1 MLRRIER
8 VMREHGLFCQILFR
22 VRPPG
27 KAAAALTADRAAIH
41 EERGTEAAMERRFQ
55 QSLFR
60 LLRRQARFFERR
72 PGFHEAT
79 HILCRDM
86 LGQIKY
92 KALRAGVDAQRPPVR
107 VTPAEAMAERN
118 LHARL
123 SASAHGPEIPAV

>member
-27 KAAAALTADRAAIH
+27 KAAAALAA
-41 EERGTEAAMERRFQ
+41 EGATVYEKFGMEAVVERRLH
-55 QSLFR
+55 QSLLR
-60 LLRRQARFFERR
+60 LLRRQARFLQRC

-86 LGQIKY
+86 LGQI
-92 KALRAGVDAQRPPVR
+92 
-107 VTPAEAMAERN
+107 
-118 LHARL
+118 
-123 SASAHGPEIPAV
+123 